1 MSLPFCRHQRG
12 WIGTDE
18 RKSPWSSACRWHLHR
33 HSPRHRHSPLH
44 LWTRDVRQ
52 LNRATETL
60 VLLWIII
67 LQTNLKLNSL
77 SELPILLG
85 ILNYLGDGILENLGL
100 QLTAII
106 NGQNLLG
113 RDNLSGWEQYSRI
126 PNTPA
131 NRKNCRRQKQ

>member
-1 MSLPFCRHQRG
+1 VHHQLPIYLLNVLGITKH
-12 WIGTDE
+12 
-18 RKSPWSSACRWHLHR
+18 AH
-33 HSPRHRHSPLH
+33 LH
-44 LWTRDVRQ
+44 LWTRDARQ

-60 VLLWIII
+60 VLLLIII

-85 ILNYLGDGILENLGL
+85 ILNYLGDDILENLGL

-126 PNTPA
+126 PNTHA
-131 NRKNCRRQKQ
+131 NRKNCIRQKQ